1 MSLETAISEN
11 TAAIHALIALLSQGG
26 SITQATAAPSNIASD
41 TEEGRT
47 EETTPAVAEMKPAL
61 KAQTSASVDEAVS
74 VTYQDAAK
82 AIQDLAKTK
91 GRDAAIAV
99 LATFNASKLPEVKES
114 DFAAVIKAC
123 EAA

>member
-1 MSLETAISEN
+1 MSLETTIAEN
-11 TAAIHALIALLSQGG
+11 TAAIRELIALLS
-26 SITQATAAPSNIASD
+26 IKSD
-41 TEEGRT
+41 TKVSHIT
-47 EETTPAVAEMKPAL
+47 EETKPAAAA
-61 KAQTSASVDEAVS
+61 KKPATTNEKTSADEAVS

-99 LATFNASKLPEVKES
+99 LATFNAIKLPEVKES
-114 DFAAVIKAC
+114 DFAAVVKAC

>member
-1 MSLETAISEN
+1 MSLETTIAEN
-11 TAAIHALIALLSQGG
+11 TAAIRELIALLS
-26 SITQATAAPSNIASD
+26 SKSD
-41 TEEGRT
+41 TKVSHIT
-47 EETTPAVAEMKPAL
+47 EETKPAAAAEKPAS
-61 KAQTSASVDEAVS
+61 KAQTSADEAV

-99 LATFNASKLPEVKES
+99 LATFNAIKLPEVKES

>member
-1 MSLETAISEN
+1 MSLETTIAEN
-11 TAAIHALIALLSQGG
+11 TAAIRELIALLS
-26 SITQATAAPSNIASD
+26 IKSD
-41 TEEGRT
+41 TKVSHIT
-47 EETTPAVAEMKPAL
+47 EKPNPAVAEMKPAL
-61 KAQTSASVDEAVS
+61 KAQTPADEAVS
-74 VTYQDAAK
+74 VSYQDAAK

-99 LATFNASKLPEVKES
+99 LATFNAIKLPEVKES

>member
-1 MSLETAISEN
+1 MSLETTIAEN
-11 TAAIHALIALLSQGG
+11 TAAIRELIALLS
-26 SITQATAAPSNIASD
+26 SKSD
-41 TEEGRT
+41 TKVSHIT
-47 EETTPAVAEMKPAL
+47 EETKPAAAAEKPAS
-61 KAQTSASVDEAVS
+61 KAQTSADEAVS

-99 LATFNASKLPEVKES
+99 LANFNASKLPEVKES
-114 DFAAVIKAC
+114 DFAAVVKAC

>member
-11 TAAIHALIALLSQGG
+11 TAAIHTLIALLSQGG
-26 SITQATAAPSNIASD
+26 SKTQAKGARSNNASD

-47 EETTPAVAEMKPAL
+47 EETKPAAAAEKPAS
-61 KAQTSASVDEAVS
+61 KAQTSADEAV

-99 LATFNASKLPEVKES
+99 LANFNASKLPEVKES
-114 DFAAVIKAC
+114 DFAAVVKAC

>member
-11 TAAIHALIALLSQGG
+11 TAAIHTLIALLSQGG
-26 SITQATAAPSNIASD
+26 SKTQAKGARSNNASD

-47 EETTPAVAEMKPAL
+47 EETKPAAAEEKPAS
-61 KAQTSASVDEAVS
+61 KAQTSADEAV

-99 LATFNASKLPEVKES
+99 LATFNAIKLPEVKES
-114 DFAAVIKAC
+114 DFAAVVKAC

>member
-1 MSLETAISEN
+1 MSLETTIAEN
-11 TAAIHALIALLSQGG
+11 TAAIRELIALLS
-26 SITQATAAPSNIASD
+26 IKSD
-41 TEEGRT
+41 TKVSHIT
-47 EETTPAVAEMKPAL
+47 EETKPAAAA
-61 KAQTSASVDEAVS
+61 KKPATNEKTSADEAVS

-99 LATFNASKLPEVKES
+99 LATFNAIKLPEVKES

>member
-1 MSLETAISEN
+1 MLETAIQEN
-11 TAAIHALIALLSQGG
+11 TAAIHTLIALLSQGG
-26 SITQATAAPSNIASD
+26 SIAQAPVAHNNSASD

-47 EETTPAVAEMKPAL
+47 EEPTPAVAAKKPAS
-61 KAQTSASVDEAVS
+61 KAQTSADEAVS
-74 VTYQDAAK
+74 VTVTYQDAAK
-82 AIQDLAKTK
+82 AIQDLAKAK

-114 DFAAVIKAC
+114 DFAAVVKAC

>member
-11 TAAIHALIALLSQGG
+11 TAAIHTLIALLSQGG
-26 SITQATAAPSNIASD
+26 SKTQAKGARSNNASD

-47 EETTPAVAEMKPAL
+47 EETKPAAAEEKPAS
-61 KAQTSASVDEAVS
+61 KAQTSADEAVS

-99 LATFNASKLPEVKES
+99 LANFNASKLPEVKES
-114 DFAAVIKAC
+114 DFAAVVKAC